1 MAIIQ
6 QLLIHGV
13 QQTHITFEAST
24 VGATTNFV
32 VPTGVTN
39 INIMAVGGGSGGSVG
54 GSSSNGGCGGGLVW
68 TDDVPVTPGETL
80 VVCVGPGGPGQIWNS
95 VDYGD
100 CEGHT
105 SYVQR
110 QSNGNYI
117 VKAYGGGYYGQT
129 GGEGMFT
136 EGNGVIKTGGDGHRN
151 QNVGGGGWPRS
162 QWQQGGDNSY
172 KGQTGGGGTNGP
184 QQGSVGVPLV
194 FGETGGTGDAP
205 SSYNN
210 GATGGQGGLYG
221 GAGGNGGTSG
231 GLTGKGGDGG
241 DGGVRISWDTPIGD
255 GTPNIDGRHSVQF
268 KGGYY
273 YQYLIV
279 TPPTPNYFQLGN
291 SNWTME
297 FWWRPYTGA
306 PGQAYWSLG
315 GVGIGAPFIEGLDE
329 NNNVTWKIA
338 PAQTN
343 SVGWYHQNQ
352 TDKDAY
358 GGNGQDAG
366 LRWYLGGDH
375 LLSHDSENGSS
386 AWRHV
391 VFERAG
397 TGLYL
402 YMSGYRTHQ
411 YAGSNGDLF
420 QFAAMPDLND
430 TSTKRI
436 AIGGHG
442 GGSGQSAAMA
452 GQISNVRVVT
462 GRAVYGQDAWN
473 SSHIEPVKQ
482 IPDTKLLA
490 CNGSTVD
497 TFYLGL
503 DENTVVGQKEYTV
516 AGTYSWTCPA
526 DVTSVSVVC
535 VGGGGGSSIPG
546 QTWTGT
552 GAGDGGGGGGLGYK
566 NNISVTPGQSY
577 TVVVGGNDAPAGEQ
591 EWITPGTYTWTCP
604 AGVTSVCAVCVGAGG
619 GNNNQ
624 QWSGGGG
631 GGALAWKNNIPVTPG
646 QSYTVEVGDQW
657 PRASGYYPGGT
668 SYFVNQ
674 TTVAAGGGWP
684 DNNIWTPANA
694 AGGTVIAGDGGGSG
708 GKGGWFNSA
717 ATSQS
722 PHITTAYGGG
732 GGAGGYSGNGGDGG
746 ANDSNATVQVSAGT
760 GGAGGGGYA
769 IQDVGQ
775 FTNGA
780 FDTTHGGGGGV
791 GIYGQGASGAAGT
804 NSTGNRGGGAGSG
817 GTQGLPCLSYQGN
830 STPGTYGPGSGGQFG
845 GGSGGGGDAGH
856 GAVRIIWGP
865 GKAFPSTSTEN
876 QSSDAGT
883 TGGDSYFINSSTVK
897 GGGGQGGKKGTGNGI
912 AQGGD
917 YVGDG
922 GGNGG
927 NGGGTGTLNN
937 GTGGGGA
944 GGYSG
949 NGGNGATSGAGQDG
963 TGGGAGGGGSDSDP
977 STASLADGR
986 YGAVAGGGGGTGIW
1000 GEGSN
1005 GVGGGD
1011 DYQAPTVVGKGG
1023 SRHWLSE
1030 ELGVIRRDPA
1040 NGGWLNGDGRHPP
1053 YSQNEQIYNG
1063 AVAGGYYGGGAGADA
1078 GVWGPAGEGAPTGG
1092 GDAWKGCTGAV
1103 RIIWGSGRSFPSTNT
1118 EDLNNAIYGYNA
1130 GNAPNSYGGG
1140 EDPISHSGG
1149 DHHPYD
1155 NYDGGIS

>member
-24 VGATTNFV
+24 VGATTDFV
-32 VPTGVTN
+32 VPAGVTN
-39 INIMAVGGGSGGSVG
+39 INIMAVGGGGGGSVG
-54 GSSSNGGCGGGLVW
+54 GSSSDGGCGGGLVW
-68 TDDVPVTPGETL
+68 TDGVSVTPGEIL
-80 VVCVGPGGPGQIWNS
+80 EVCAGPGGPGQDQWNS
-95 VDYGD
+95 VNYND
-100 CEGHT
+100 CDGHT

-117 VKAYGGGYYGQT
+117 VKAYGGGYYGQY

-151 QNVGGGGWPRS
+151 SGLGGNGWPRT
-162 QWQQGGDNSY
+162 QWPQGGDNSY
-172 KGQTGGGGTNGP
+172 KGQTGGNNTSS
-184 QQGSVGVPLV
+184 GSVGVPLV
-194 FGETGGTGDAP
+194 FGETGGTGGAA
-205 SSYNN
+205 SGFTN
-210 GATGGQGGLYG
+210 GSTGVGGLYG
-221 GAGGNGGTSG
+221 GAGGKGLTGGG
-231 GLTGKGGDGG
+231 ITGKGGDGG
-241 DGGVRISWDTPIGD
+241 DGAVRISWDTPIGD
-255 GTPNIDGRHSVQF
+255 GTPNIDGRSSVQF
-268 KGGYY
+268 KGSYN

-279 TPPTPNYFQLGN
+279 TPPTPNYFQLGD
-291 SNWTME
+291 SDWTME
-297 FWWRPYTGA
+297 FWWRPHLGA
-306 PGQAYWSLG
+306 PSQSYWNNG
-315 GVGIGAPFIEGLDE
+315 GVGTGCPFIEGLDE
-329 NNNVTWKIA
+329 NNRVTWKIA

-343 SVGWYHQNQ
+343 SPSWYHQNQ
-352 TDKDAY
+352 ANKDAY
-358 GGNGQDAG
+358 GGNGENAE

-375 LLSHDSENGSS
+375 ILTHGGDSENGSDG
-386 AWRHV
+386 WRHI
-391 VFERAG
+391 VFERIG

-402 YMSGYRTHQ
+402 FVHGMRTHQ
-411 YAGSNGDLF
+411 YSGSNGDLF
-420 QFAAMPDLND
+420 QFAQMPDLND

-442 GGSGQSAAMA
+442 QGSGSTAAIG

-462 GRAVYGQDAWN
+462 GRAVYSQDAWN
-473 SSHIEPVKQ
+473 SNHIEPVKQ
-482 IPDTKLLA
+482 IPDTKLIA
-490 CNGSTVD
+490 CSGPTVD
-497 TFYLGL
+497 TVYFGY

-535 VGGGGGSSIPG
+535 IGGGGGSSTPG

-552 GAGDGGGGGGLGYK
+552 GAGDGGAGGGLGWK

-591 EWITPGTYTWTCP
+591 EWTTPGTYTWTCP
-604 AGVTSVCAVCVGAGG
+604 AGVTSVSAVCVGGGG

-631 GGALAWKNNIPVTPG
+631 GGALAWKNNISVTPG
-646 QSYTVEVGDQW
+646 QTYTVEVGAAGL
-657 PRASGYYPGGT
+657 RASGYYPGGT

-684 DNNIWTPANA
+684 DNDIWTPANA

-708 GKGGWFNSA
+708 GRGGLWNSA

-746 ANDSNATVQVSAGT
+746 SNDTNATVQVSAGT
-760 GGAGGGGYA
+760 GGAGGGGVA
-769 IQDVGQ
+769 IQDFGQ

-791 GIYGQGASGAAGT
+791 GLLGEGASGAAGW
-804 NSTGNRGGGAGSG
+804 NSTGNRGGFGGSG
-817 GTQGLPCLSYQGN
+817 GAQGLETLSYQGN

-865 GKAFPSTSTEN
+865 GRAFPSTSTEN
-876 QSSDAGT
+876 RSSDAGT

-927 NGGGTGTLNN
+927 NGGGTRAGNN

-963 TGGGAGGGGSDSDP
+963 TGGGAGGGGSDSVG
-977 STASLADGR
+977 SVADGR

-1011 DYQAPTVVGKGG
+1011 DDQAPTVVGKGG
-1023 SRHWLSE
+1023 SKHWMSE
-1030 ELGVIRRDPA
+1030 GLGVVRIDPA
-1040 NGGWLNGDGRHPP
+1040 TGGWLNGDGRHPP
-1053 YSQNEQIYNG
+1053 WSQGGPIYNG

-1130 GNAPNSYGGG
+1130 DQAPHVYTNLA
-1140 EDPISHSGG
+1140 ENPTVESG
-1149 DHHPYD
+1149 HPFD
-1155 NYDGGIS
+1155 SYDGGIS